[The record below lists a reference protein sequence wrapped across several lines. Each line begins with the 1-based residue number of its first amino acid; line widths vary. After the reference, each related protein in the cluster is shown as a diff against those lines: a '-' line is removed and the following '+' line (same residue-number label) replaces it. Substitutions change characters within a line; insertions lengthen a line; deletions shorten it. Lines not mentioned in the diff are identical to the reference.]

1 MAVPNKAIVSK
12 KCQNAGILKTQA
24 EPGSGPGLPELKP
37 GRGLE
42 GMEEVLSLRKRRK
55 TLLRSNVCSAHYLT
69 SHLWP
74 PRRDWEHPFLLLPS
88 VVGLDIYFQM

>member
-1 MAVPNKAIVSK
+1 MAVPNKVIVSK

-42 GMEEVLSLRKRRK
+42 GWKEVLSLRKRRK
-55 TLLRSNVCSAHYLT
+55 TLLRSKVSSAHYLT
-69 SHLWP
+69 SHILATP
-74 PRRDWEHPFLLLPS
+74 
-88 VVGLDIYFQM
+88 

>member
-37 GRGLE
+37 GRGL
-42 GMEEVLSLRKRRK
+42 
-55 TLLRSNVCSAHYLT
+55 
-69 SHLWP
+69 
-74 PRRDWEHPFLLLPS
+74 
-88 VVGLDIYFQM
+88 